1 MSRAAPWAPARPRVG
16 RVVLACALAA
26 GTTVASAAPSY
37 TLTDLAALQPGHAN
51 VVRAPNNQGRSAGG
65 GVLVNDRGGRR
76 GLVFEGARAAQQV
89 AGSSGSENSTIYR
102 INDNGALVG
111 AANGASGLRAFSTSA
126 AGATKELPPLQDD
139 TASVAFGLN
148 NAGQAVGF
156 SSGAGGQRAVAWD
169 AAGTPT
175 ALAAVSGASS
185 SRANDVSINGDI
197 AGLAQRDAADR
208 PVLWVAGQSATELP
222 LLPGDST
229 GEARAVNARGEAVG
243 YTGNAGGIVRHAV
256 VWTQTGLVT
265 GLGAL
270 PGGEFSEA
278 FGINDSGA
286 VVGATSS
293 SAGGRAFLW
302 TRTGGMQDL
311 NALVPPSHVILI
323 KAVGINNAGAI
334 VAVGHATPPGGLAA
348 HGPGDDHALHD
359 LPVRVFLLRPVGAP

>member
-1 MSRAAPWAPARPRVG
+1 MNRAVPSAAG
-16 RVVLACALAA
+16 RSCIGKAVLACALAA

-51 VVRAPNNQGRSAGG
+51 VVRAPNNQGRSGGG
-65 GVLVNDRGGRR
+65 GVLVNDRRGRR
-76 GLVFEGARAAQQV
+76 GLVFDGSPVAPQV
-89 AGSSGSENSTIYR
+89 AGAAGSENSTIYR
-102 INDNGALVG
+102 INDNGTLVG
-111 AANGASGLRAFSTSA
+111 AANGESGLRAFATSA
-126 AGATKELPPLQDD
+126 AGATTELPPLQDD
-139 TASVAFGLN
+139 SASVAFGLN

-156 SSGAGGQRAVAWD
+156 SSGAGGQRAVSWN

-175 ALAAVSGASS
+175 ALPALAGASS
-185 SRANDVSINGDI
+185 SRANDISINGDI
-197 AGLAQRDAADR
+197 AGLAQGAAGDR
-208 PVLWVAGQSATELP
+208 PVLWVAGQSATELQ

-229 GEARAVNARGEAVG
+229 GEARAVNARGEVVG
-243 YTGNAGGIVRHAV
+243 YTGNAGAIVRHAA
-256 VWTQTGLVT
+256 VWTQTGIVT

-311 NALVPPSHVILI
+311 NALVPPSHVVLI

-359 LPVRVFLLRPVGAP
+359 LPLRVFLLRPVGAP